1 MPWNVA
7 TTCFNNYIRLV
18 VLRNFGKMF
27 CGMFRCG
34 VLDMAGKLL
43 DGTIKVAVLH
53 KLIGWLHSDT
63 VTEGE

>member
-1 MPWNVA
+1 
-7 TTCFNNYIRLV
+7 
-18 VLRNFGKMF
+18 MF